1 MYHTLLVLGLWAL
14 QTRKGPY
21 PSRLAPT
28 SEWICTLIS
37 AAALVPAQR
46 VPLPSPSDLIDTSV
60 LGTLEQKRFNDSHKS
75 RVNGSEHRVLPYP
88 PH

>member
-21 PSRLAPT
+21 PSRLAPS

-46 VPLPSPSDLIDTSV
+46 VPLPSDLIDTSV
-60 LGTLEQKRFNDSHKS
+60 LGIVEQTPFNDSHNS